1 MCNVDANNVQIS
13 RSLMA
18 TITIILY
25 KERRWLWR
33 CSVQH
38 CTGWSNSK
46 VPKIFGCNAQ
56 NYLDAV
62 CNIVIVYG
70 AQGGVGWLYR
80 DHLRWCCCW
89 GGGGGVTFLEE
100 FLLKPTTAPVQLV
113 SWSLSCVLLCI
124 LCLASWQYTTNT
136 NNSAVVRCWC
146 RPHHQINMNPK
157 TIPQYFTPYI

>member
-13 RSLMA
+13 GSLMA

-25 KERRWLWR
+25 KERWWWLWR

-38 CTGWSNSK
+38 YTGWS
-46 VPKIFGCNAQ
+46 KIFGSSAQ
-56 NYLDAV
+56 TYLDAV
-62 CNIVIVYG
+62 QHCNCLWSTG
-70 AQGGVGWLYR
+70 WLWLYR

-100 FLLKPTTAPVQLV
+100 FLLKPTTAPPVQLV

-136 NNSAVVRCWC
+136 NNSAVVWCWC
-146 RPHHQINMNPK
+146 RPCHWIEQLYRYSSRK
-157 TIPQYFTPYI
+157 